1 MADLAFLP
9 RMLVGRTQY
18 GTAFY
23 FDRRLGLL
31 ASTGP
36 AGVLRPIE
44 PDELR
49 RGYPAVWAAWLRLA
63 AMLPDSVLDHPRPG
77 NPVGPGGRAA

>member
-9 RMLVGRTQY
+9 RVLVGRTQY

-31 ASTGP
+31 VTGP
-36 AGVLRPIE
+36 AGALRRVE
-44 PDELR
+44 LDELR

-77 NPVGPGGRAA
+77 GPVGPGGRAA

>member
-9 RMLVGRTQY
+9 RVLVGRTEY

-36 AGVLRPIE
+36 AGALLRPIE

-49 RGYPAVWAAWLRLA
+49 RGYPLVWTAWVRLA
-63 AMLPDSVLDHPRPG
+63 AMLPDSVLNPRPG
-77 NPVGPGGRAA
+77 GPVDPGGRAA